1 MENTPTFVEHVASA
15 PHMVMKSPYLPKS
28 HRKHSP
34 PRQPLVVFQ
43 NPRSHA
49 ELKLSAKIVSLFVGS
64 SLISE
69 RDSQKRCALM
79 SRISIPSRCNKA
91 QVTFEVVEVRESMSF
106 KISV

>member
-15 PHMVMKSPYLPKS
+15 PHMVMQSPYLPKS
-28 HRKHSP
+28 HRKQIP
-34 PRQPLVVFQ
+34 PRQPFGGFPKSPVSRGVDVISQDCVSVCGLFPLLVNETLQ
-43 NPRSHA
+43 
-49 ELKLSAKIVSLFVGS
+49 
-64 SLISE
+64 
-69 RDSQKRCALM
+69 RCARM